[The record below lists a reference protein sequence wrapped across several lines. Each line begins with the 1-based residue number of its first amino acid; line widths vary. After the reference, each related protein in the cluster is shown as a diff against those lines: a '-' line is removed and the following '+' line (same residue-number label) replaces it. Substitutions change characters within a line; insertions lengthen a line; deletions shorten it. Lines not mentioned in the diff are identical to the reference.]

1 MKVNK
6 LNSYQTEVIV
16 DGKRILLTDRVKKA
30 KVKKLKD
37 DLIGMLV
44 IIILI
49 LLFGFILYHE
59 LTKPMGYY
67 APDYVDSN
75 GVLYDI
81 DGDGDTYHWVDP
93 E

>member
-1 MKVNK
+1 MELIVN
-6 LNSYQTEVIV
+6 
-16 DGKRILLTDRVKKA
+16 GKKILLTDRVKKA
-30 KVKKLKD
+30 KAKKFKE
-37 DLIGMLV
+37 DLIGTL
-44 IIILI
+44 ITILILI

-67 APDYVDSN
+67 APDYVSED